1 MIAVMWDFDQVE
13 EGVEEIAIMLRLCLI
28 LLNLFRRDK
37 IGEISLILNFSIF
50 LKKWVEMYCILDSML
65 IFTSRK
71 NKKVK
76 SFYSKCGI
84 VCPVNCSFLEIQ
96 IKHVIKSI
104 QSSSI

>member
-1 MIAVMWDFDQVE
+1 MVEVMWDFDQVK

-37 IGEISLILNFSIF
+37 IGEISLILNVSIF

-65 IFTSRK
+65 IFTSRR

-76 SFYSKCGI
+76 AYCNDIEKG
-84 VCPVNCSFLEIQ
+84 VAQ
-96 IKHVIKSI
+96 
-104 QSSSI
+104 